1 MENSIN
7 LRVERSFS
15 DKLNATF
22 TFARQNIKQLVIM
35 LMLLGFPLLVA
46 GNILLL
52 YMQTTL
58 QQSLVEGA
66 GMFNMNYV
74 TNLIL
79 SMSLLFAGYFWLHLI
94 TISYIAEYADGNR
107 NISPTAVLS
116 RAYANLGKV
125 LGAGIVTG
133 IIMAIGFVF
142 LIIPGIYLG
151 IVLSLL
157 ALVIV
162 MEGDPLFEAIPRSF
176 HLIKGKW
183 WSTFGL
189 LLVMGIIVAIMQFA
203 FNIPTMI
210 ITFAKA
216 FHQKLPV
223 FDLTTILSNIFATL
237 GVALIYPLSVI
248 ALAFQ
253 YFNLVELKESA
264 GLKLEIEQSA
274 NTTTENQEGEF

>member
-22 TFARQNIKQLVIM
+22 TFARQNMKQLVII

-58 QQSLVEGA
+58 ANDIVA
-66 GMFNMNYV
+66 GGGVFNFNYIS
-74 TNLIL
+74 NMLL
-79 SMSLLFAGYFWLHLI
+79 SMSLLIVGYFWLHLI
-94 TISYIAEYADGNR
+94 TLSYIAEYAAGNR
-107 NISPTAVLS
+107 DISPGAVLR
-116 RAYANLGKV
+116 RAYSNLGKV
-125 LGAGIVTG
+125 LGAGIATA
-133 IIMAIGFVF
+133 IIVAVGFVF

-157 ALVIV
+157 TLVIV
-162 MEGDPLFEAIPRSF
+162 MEGDPLFEAISRCF
-176 HLIKGKW
+176 YLIKDKW

-189 LLVMGIIVAIMQFA
+189 LFVMSIIVGLMQFA
-203 FNIPTMI
+203 FNIPSFI
-210 ITFAKA
+210 INFAKV
-216 FHQKLPV
+216 FHQQEPT
-223 FDLTTILSNIFATL
+223 FDLATILAHIFYTIGL
-237 GVALIYPLSVI
+237 SLLYPLSFI

-264 GLKLEIEQSA
+264 GLKMEIDQSA
-274 NTTTENQEGEF
+274 KPTTENQEGEY